1 MNRIDDFFERI
12 KGQQPCLED
21 ADSVTDAIMA
31 RIEESAVQ
39 ENSAVKSVPLWR
51 VLLGGTFSA
60 AAAVVVGLFIVM
72 HDATVPYE
80 NQVAYNMT
88 DNDVY
93 DRIKECRTAADVY
106 ALYSER
112 KKSQSAF
119 NINFAMIKNMYYEKA
134 K

>member
-12 KGQQPCLED
+12 KGQQPSLED

-72 HDATVPYE
+72 HDAAVPQE

-119 NINFAMIKNMYYEKA
+119 NINFAMIKNMYYEKV

>member
-72 HDATVPYE
+72 HDAAVPQE

-106 ALYSER
+106 ALYSEG

>member
-12 KGQQPCLED
+12 KGQQPCLEG

-72 HDATVPYE
+72 HDAAVPQE

>member
-21 ADSVTDAIMA
+21 VDSVTDAIMA

-72 HDATVPYE
+72 HDAAVPQE

>member
-12 KGQQPCLED
+12 KGQQPSLED

-72 HDATVPYE
+72 HDAAVPQE

>member
-21 ADSVTDAIMA
+21 ADSVTDVIMA

-72 HDATVPYE
+72 HDAAVPYE

>member
-60 AAAVVVGLFIVM
+60 AAAVLVGLFIVM
-72 HDATVPYE
+72 HDAAVPQE

>member
-12 KGQQPCLED
+12 KGQQPCLEC

-72 HDATVPYE
+72 HDAAVPQE

>member
-72 HDATVPYE
+72 HDAAVPQE

>member
-12 KGQQPCLED
+12 KGQQPCLEG

-72 HDATVPYE
+72 HDAAVPQE

-106 ALYSER
+106 TLYSEG

-119 NINFAMIKNMYYEKA
+119 NINFAMIKNMYYEKV

>member
-39 ENSAVKSVPLWR
+39 ENSAVKSVSLWR

-72 HDATVPYE
+72 HDAAVPQE

>member
-72 HDATVPYE
+72 HDAAVPYE

-93 DRIKECRTAADVY
+93 DRIKECCTAADVY

>member
-12 KGQQPCLED
+12 KGQQPCLEN

-72 HDATVPYE
+72 HDAAVPQE

>member
-31 RIEESAVQ
+31 HIEESAVQ

-51 VLLGGTFSA
+51 VLLRGTFSA

-72 HDATVPYE
+72 HDAAVPQE

>member
-72 HDATVPYE
+72 HDAAVPYE

>member
-72 HDATVPYE
+72 HDAAVPYV

>member
-72 HDATVPYE
+72 HGAAVPQE

>member
-31 RIEESAVQ
+31 HIEESAVQ

-72 HDATVPYE
+72 HDAAVPYE

>member
-21 ADSVTDAIMA
+21 ADSVADAIMA
-31 RIEESAVQ
+31 HIEESAVQ

-72 HDATVPYE
+72 HDAAVPYE

>member
-1 MNRIDDFFERI
+1 MNKADRLLERLQ
-12 KGQQPCLED
+12 GQQPLLDGAEEL
-21 ADSVTDAIMA
+21 ADAIMA

-39 ENSAVKSVPLWR
+39 ESGAVKSVPLWR

-72 HDATVPYE
+72 HDAAVPYE

-119 NINFAMIKNMYYEKA
+119 NINFAMIKNMYYEKV

>member
-1 MNRIDDFFERI
+1 MNKADNLLERLQ
-12 KGQQPCLED
+12 GQQPVFDGAEEL
-21 ADSVTDAIMA
+21 ADAIMA

-39 ENSAVKSVPLWR
+39 ESGAVKSVPLWR

-72 HDATVPYE
+72 HDAAVPHE

-112 KKSQSAF
+112 KKSHSAF